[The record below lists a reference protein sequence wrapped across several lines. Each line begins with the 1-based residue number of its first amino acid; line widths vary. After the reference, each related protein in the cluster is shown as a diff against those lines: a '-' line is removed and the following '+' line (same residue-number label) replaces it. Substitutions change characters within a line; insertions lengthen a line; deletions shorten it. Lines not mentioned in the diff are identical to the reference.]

1 MPVRI
6 EGWFDGCTE
15 PINPGGH
22 ASWGALIKIDGET
35 VWQASAYVGH
45 GPTMSNNVAE
55 YSGAIACM
63 RQILGLD
70 PYGKLKSS
78 NLVITLR
85 GDSMLVIKQLSG
97 EWRVKRGLYVPYYQQ
112 AVRLRAQL
120 PQMRLEWIPRN
131 LNAEADL
138 LSKRELSDRRIE
150 FRLQKERN

>member
-1 MPVRI
+1 MI

-15 PINPGGH
+15 PVNPGGH
-22 ASWGALIKIDGET
+22 ASYGALIKVEGET
-35 VWQASAYVGH
+35 VWQVSAYVGF

-63 RQILGLD
+63 KQLLGLEAVKA
-70 PYGKLKSS
+70 GSAG
-78 NLVITLR
+78 VIMR

-120 PQMRLEWIPRN
+120 PQMRLEWIPRERN
-131 LNAEADL
+131 GEADR
-138 LSKRELSDRRIE
+138 LSKYELVKRDVE
-150 FRLQKERN
+150 FRLQKEV